1 MQIHPILETPGIVI
15 GYDSDN
21 QWLYVDWR
29 GEHTLESARECC
41 LLMLDSLRR
50 WPCHKILNDN
60 SNILRTTVQLSE
72 WSAWWLNEMLV
83 AGLHY
88 IAWIFP
94 RDFGARQ
101 HSEQMLQHI
110 QRPIVGTFDDVASAY
125 IWLGRQV
132 VR

>member
-29 GEHTLESARECC
+29 GEHTPESSRECC

-60 SNILRTTVQLSE
+60 SNIVRTNVQLSD
-72 WSAWWLNEMLV
+72 WSAWWLNEMLE
-83 AGLHY
+83 AGLRY

-94 RDFGARQ
+94 HDFAARQ
-101 HSEQMLQHI
+101 HTEQTLQSI

-125 IWLGRQV
+125 IWLGRQL